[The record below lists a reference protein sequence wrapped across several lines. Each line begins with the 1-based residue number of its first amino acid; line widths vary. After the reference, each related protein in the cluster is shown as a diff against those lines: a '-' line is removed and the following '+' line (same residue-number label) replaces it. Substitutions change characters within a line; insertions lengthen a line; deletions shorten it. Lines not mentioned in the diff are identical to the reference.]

1 MTKRKFPTTESPV
14 SAEDSSISYHIAA
27 DLSHYTGQTLVIG
40 ETVFLSD
47 EGVDLLAS
55 TSGNFDAVNAYS
67 FIDADRNV
75 IGGIYA
81 RDDSGQN
88 IIGIQAVD
96 EAGEGDDTFLN
107 LSSIA
112 GASAS
117 AYLNIGVQIE
127 GQSGSTA
134 ITLTKVAD
142 TRSDINLYTDFT
154 VGRVR
159 IAPKLQLLGSDYDM
173 CDVYIKGGYFIIKYN
188 DGGTTRYKYLD
199 LSGTG
204 TTWQYSTTEP

>member
-1 MTKRKFPTTESPV
+1 MSKRKFPITESPV
-14 SAEDSSISYHIAA
+14 GAEDSSISYHIAA

-67 FIDADRNV
+67 FIDSDRNV

-127 GQSGSTA
+127 GQSGDTA
-134 ITLTKVAD
+134 ITLYQS
-142 TRSDINLYTDFT
+142 R
-154 VGRVR
+154 
-159 IAPKLQLLGSDYDM
+159 
-173 CDVYIKGGYFIIKYN
+173 
-188 DGGTTRYKYLD
+188 
-199 LSGTG
+199 
-204 TTWQYSTTEP
+204 